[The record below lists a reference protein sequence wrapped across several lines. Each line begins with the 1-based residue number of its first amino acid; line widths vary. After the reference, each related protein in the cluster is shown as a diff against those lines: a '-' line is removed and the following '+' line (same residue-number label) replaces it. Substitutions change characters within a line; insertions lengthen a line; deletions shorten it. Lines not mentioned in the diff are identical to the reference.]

1 MALDT
6 TSSGVVNP
14 EDPTATE
21 YASAW
26 GITYALLEDPTYGPE
41 LKNVLNL
48 LNAKNYSGALKALQ
62 LSKFY
67 QNNTATVAS
76 RLKLKTSQPG
86 AYADALDKYKIA
98 QKKRLVQAGVQI
110 DPAQLDSILTKSFDS
125 GLDDNQLDASIL
137 GSGQFK
143 AKFGGSTLGTTDAL
157 KQYANSFGVS
167 YNQAAWDTYSK
178 DLFSG
183 ATTSEDV
190 QAKIRLDAAS
200 AFPAYAEQIN
210 NGVTLDALASAYKS
224 SMANILEID
233 PDSISFSDPTLRKA
247 LQSTDASG
255 KPIAQPL
262 WQFEANLR
270 NDPRWEYTNNAR
282 ATVDSLS
289 LKVLRDWGFA

>member
-6 TSSGVVNP
+6 TNGGVINP

-62 LSKFY
+62 TSKFY
-67 QNNTATVAS
+67 RNNTSTVAS

-98 QKKRLVQAGVQI
+98 QKKRLVQAGIKI
-110 DPAQLDSILTKSFDS
+110 DPNQLDSILTKAYDS
-125 GLDDNQLDASIL
+125 GLDDNQLDNTIL
-137 GSGQFK
+137 GSGQYN
-143 AKFGGSTLGTTDAL
+143 AKFGGATLGSTQAL
-157 KQYANSFGVS
+157 KEYANAFGVS
-167 YNQAAWDTYSK
+167 YNESAWDVYSK

-183 ATTSEDV
+183 LTTTEDI
-190 QAKIRLDAAS
+190 QAKIRQDAAS
-200 AFPAYAEQIN
+200 AFPAYSEQIN
-210 NGVTLDALASAYKS
+210 KGVSLDALASAYKS

-255 KPIAQPL
+255 KPTAQPL

>member
-6 TSSGVVNP
+6 TNGGVINP

-62 LSKFY
+62 TSKFY
-67 QNNTATVAS
+67 QNNTSTVAS

-110 DPAQLDSILTKSFDS
+110 DPTQLDSILTKSFDS

-137 GSGQFK
+137 GSGQYK
-143 AKFGGSTLGTTDAL
+143 AKFGGTTLGSTEAL
-157 KQYANSFGVS
+157 KQYANSFGVA
-167 YNQAAWDTYSK
+167 YNQSAWDAYSK
-178 DLFSG
+178 DLFAG
-183 ATTSEDV
+183 TTTSEDI
-190 QAKIRLDAAS
+190 QAKIRQDAAS
-200 AFPAYAEQIN
+200 AFPAYSEQIN
-210 NGVTLDALASAYKS
+210 NGVSLDALASAYKS

-255 KPIAQPL
+255 KPTAQPL

>member
-6 TSSGVVNP
+6 TGAGVINP

-62 LSKFY
+62 NSKFY
-67 QNNTATVAS
+67 QNNTSTVAS
-76 RLKLKTSQPG
+76 RMKLKASQPG
-86 AYADALDKYKIA
+86 AYADALDKYKLA
-98 QKKRLVQAGVQI
+98 QKRRLTAAGVQI
-110 DPAQLDSILTKSFDS
+110 DPNQIDSILTKAFDS
-125 GLDDNQLDASIL
+125 GLDENQLDNSIL
-137 GSGQFK
+137 GSGQYK
-143 AKFGGSTLGTTDAL
+143 AKFGGSTLGSTQAL
-157 KQYANSFGVS
+157 KEYANAFGVA
-167 YNQAAWDTYSK
+167 YNQSAWDAYSK

-183 ATTSEDV
+183 TTTTEDI
-190 QAKIRLDAAS
+190 QAKIRQDAAS
-200 AFPAYAEQIN
+200 AFPAYADQIN
-210 NGVTLDALASAYKS
+210 NGVSLDALASAYKS

-233 PDSISFSDPTLRKA
+233 PDSITFSDPTLRKA

-255 KPIAQPL
+255 KPSAQPL

>member
-6 TSSGVVNP
+6 TGAGVINP

-62 LSKFY
+62 NSKFY
-67 QNNTATVAS
+67 QNNTSTVAS
-76 RLKLKTSQPG
+76 RMKLKASQPG
-86 AYADALDKYKIA
+86 AYADALDKYKLA
-98 QKKRLVQAGVQI
+98 QKRRLTAAGVQI
-110 DPAQLDSILTKSFDS
+110 DPNQIDSILTKAFDS
-125 GLDDNQLDASIL
+125 GLDENQLDNSIL
-137 GSGQFK
+137 GSGQYK
-143 AKFGGSTLGTTDAL
+143 AKFGGSTLGSTQAL
-157 KQYANSFGVS
+157 KEYANAFGVA
-167 YNQAAWDTYSK
+167 YNQSAWDAYSK

-183 ATTSEDV
+183 TTTTEDI
-190 QAKIRLDAAS
+190 QAKIRQDAAS
-200 AFPAYAEQIN
+200 AFPAYADQIN
-210 NGVTLDALASAYKS
+210 NGVSLDALASAYKS

-233 PDSISFSDPTLRKA
+233 PDSITFSDPTLRKA

-255 KPIAQPL
+255 KPSAQPL

-289 LKVLRDWGFA
+289 LKVLRDWGLA